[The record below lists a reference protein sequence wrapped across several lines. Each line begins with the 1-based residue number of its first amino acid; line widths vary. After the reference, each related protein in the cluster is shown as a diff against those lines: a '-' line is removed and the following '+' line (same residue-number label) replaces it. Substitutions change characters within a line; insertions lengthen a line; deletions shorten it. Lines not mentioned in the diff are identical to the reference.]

1 MFDVIRK
8 RGKGRMSSRLAH
20 ATTGSLYMLP
30 HAATCCPNA
39 DFATTEGFSHVVPLP
54 ERAITKYCPSPR
66 KRVALNWPEVRWQ
79 QLSKQSNVH
88 VVITPVENSYGASTL
103 QQTGDLQKGTCH
115 PMPQANAHRRSATLQ
130 TSACLRVIQLA
141 SMFAAA
147 PLLSSLHGSAHS
159 PLLIVFAH
167 SVIVAPV

>member
-1 MFDVIRK
+1 MFDLDEAAK
-8 RGKGRMSSRLAH
+8 RQMSSCVAR
-20 ATTGSLYMLP
+20 ATAGSFSVIP

-39 DFATTEGFSHVVPLP
+39 DFAATEGFSHVAPLP

-88 VVITPVENSYGASTL
+88 VVITPVENSYGASTMK
-103 QQTGDLQKGTCH
+103 QTGDLQKGTCH
-115 PMPQANAHRRSATLQ
+115 PMPQANAHPRSATWQ

-141 SMFAAA
+141 CTFVAA
-147 PLLSSLHGSAHS
+147 PPLSSLHGSANS
-159 PLLIVFAH
+159 PSLIVFAH
-167 SVIVAPV
+167 SVIVAHV